1 MINSEM
7 VFDEL
12 ADGDGQQQSSLE
24 LERNQPREV
33 YVARQPIFDRRRQAV
48 AYELLYRSGQSDK
61 YDAASGN
68 TATAQVIVNTF
79 MAIGI
84 NHVTGG
90 RRAFI
95 NFTKDLL
102 LSHYV
107 SVLPKDLVVIEV
119 LETIEPA
126 NEVIDACR
134 ELKSLGYKLALDDF
148 VLVTD
153 EYRPLLNIADIIKVD
168 FQGATPRVLA
178 SLPAALRSHGV
189 KLLAEKVE
197 TDEEYIQAIRWGY
210 EYFQGY
216 FFSRPVIVKGQDVP
230 GFKANYLRVM
240 QEVNRDELD
249 FQKLEEVVRS
259 ELSLTVKLLRYVNSA
274 AFVWRSRIESI
285 GQALVALGEREF
297 RKWVSLVCL
306 TSMGEDKPR
315 ELLVQSAVRAYYC
328 EAIAKAIGDG
338 QRASD
343 YFLTGLL
350 SHLEAIIGR
359 PLPMLID
366 AIPLHQDVRDAL
378 LEGHGPL
385 ADTLHSLLAFE
396 VTDWEAL
403 AAITH
408 RLGIPLRTVSDAYHS
423 ALNTADVLFR
433 VASL

>member
-1 MINSEM
+1 MLQSEP
-7 VFDEL
+7 L
-12 ADGDGQQQSSLE
+12 KADPPPVETGRPQ
-24 LERNQPREV
+24 EV

-48 AYELLYRSGQSDK
+48 AYELLYRSGRVDR
-61 YDAASGN
+61 YDAISGN
-68 TATAQVIVNTF
+68 SATAQVIVNTF
-79 MAIGI
+79 MSIGI

-119 LETIEPA
+119 LESIDPVD
-126 NEVIDACR
+126 EVIAACR
-134 ELKSLGYKLALDDF
+134 ELKRLGYKLALDDF
-148 VLVTD
+148 VLVTE
-153 EYRPLLNIADIIKVD
+153 EYRALLGLADIIKVD
-168 FQGATPRVLA
+168 FQGASTRVLA
-178 SLPAALRSHGV
+178 ELPAALRPHGV

-197 TDEEYIQAIRWGY
+197 TDAEYVQAIRWGY

-216 FFSRPVIVKGQDVP
+216 FFSRPVLVKGQDIP

-249 FQKLEEVVRS
+249 FDRLEEVVKA
-259 ELSLTVKLLRYVNSA
+259 ELSLSVKLLRYVNSA
-274 AFVWRSRIESI
+274 AFVWRSRVESI

-328 EAIAKAIGDG
+328 ESVARQTG
-338 QRASD
+338 QTARGSD
-343 YFLTGLL
+343 FFMVGLL

-359 PLPMLID
+359 PLPVLLD
-366 AIPLHQDVRDAL
+366 SIPTHDDVRAALLDGRGPMADAL
-378 LEGHGPL
+378 H
-385 ADTLHSLLAFE
+385 
-396 VTDWEAL
+396 
-403 AAITH
+403 
-408 RLGIPLRTVSDAYHS
+408 
-423 ALNTADVLFR
+423 
-433 VASL
+433 